1 MYARIIT
8 AQLKQDQVDAAVQAW
23 RERVDP
29 LIRQQQGY
37 VEHHLYA
44 DRETGKA
51 VVVVHYAN
59 AADLEAAE
67 RGFGERV
74 ASIAALLEGRPT
86 AARYEVAI

>member
-8 AQLKQDQVDAAVQAW
+8 AQLKQDRVEEAVAAW

-44 DRETGKA
+44 DRASGRS
-51 VVVVHYAN
+51 VVVIHYRA

-67 RGFGERV
+67 RGFGERM